1 VDLEMQNPNIC
12 QIGSHHNQT
21 RVHLFTKST
30 TCEQKE
36 EVEPM
41 TTKSELPETMKA
53 AVVEAA
59 GPPKAIHIKDVPVPR
74 LSRHHV
80 IIALEYAG
88 LGSWDAAQRSGAWGP
103 VKPGTILG
111 ADGSGTIAAVAADVT
126 NFKPGDRVYSYSYAN
141 PSGGFHA
148 EYVSVPA
155 DRVGHIPPK
164 LDMKIAGAM
173 PCVALTAQTGL
184 EVLKVHKGQTLAVFG
199 ASGGVGSLAVWL
211 GKERG
216 ATIVGSARPD
226 AQDYVRSLGAAHAVD
241 PNSSEHNAILKRF
254 APEGFDAAIVCAN
267 SGALADFLSHLK
279 AGAPFA
285 YPNGVEPK
293 PHVSGHAALTFDGEM
308 SRAAIDRLN
317 SAIGS
322 RTIPL
327 RVQEFAL
334 KEVVEA
340 HLRIEQGHVVGK
352 IVLRIRS

>member
-1 VDLEMQNPNIC
+1 
-12 QIGSHHNQT
+12 
-21 RVHLFTKST
+21 
-30 TCEQKE
+30 
-36 EVEPM
+36 M
-41 TTKSELPETMKA
+41 TTTSALPETMKA

-74 LSRHHV
+74 VSRGHV

-88 LGSWDAAQRSGAWGP
+88 LGIWDAAQRSGAWGS

-111 ADGSGTIAAVAADVT
+111 ADGSGTIAAAAPDVT
-126 NFKPGDRVYSYSYAN
+126 NFKPGDRVYSYSYGN
-141 PSGGFHA
+141 PGGGFHA

-155 DRVGHIPPK
+155 DRVGHVPPH

-173 PCVALTAQTGL
+173 PCVALTAQAGL
-184 EVLKVHKGQTLAVFG
+184 EVLKVKTGQMLVVFG

-211 GKERG
+211 ANALG
-216 ATIVGSARPD
+216 ATVVGSARPD

-241 PNSSEHNAILKRF
+241 PNSSERNAILKRF
-254 APEGFDAAIVCAN
+254 APEGFDAAIVSAN
-267 SGALADFLSHLK
+267 GDALAVFLSHLK
-279 AGAPFA
+279 TGAPFA

-293 PHVSGHAALTFDGEM
+293 PHVSGHSALTFDGEM

-327 RVQEFAL
+327 RVQELPL
-334 KEVVEA
+334 KDVVEA
-340 HLRIEQGHVVGK
+340 HQRIEQGHVIGK